1 MYFLSAFLNLL
12 TIRYKDFSLFK
23 EQKLKDLSM
32 SHTNCYIKC
41 LGFNQQYFFTLY
53 ELLAL
58 ISNNLVKTN

>member
-1 MYFLSAFLNLL
+1 MCSLSAFLNLL
-12 TIRYKDFSLFK
+12 TIHYKDFSLFK
-23 EQKLKDLSM
+23 QRKLKDLSM

-53 ELLAL
+53 EHLTL